1 MTARTE
7 NPDSELL
14 DSLTSDNGVLAAGM
28 VPALNLGTDE
38 GMKSLAASLGGDVKK
53 VKPIKRPKG
62 EEQKEVHPT
71 TAKETRPQYFSGT
84 LMKVYWFQTSLN
96 DDDLNPSVLG
106 CFLSQVCLRKAQ
118 DLMEEVLK
126 EGGEA
131 RKLAI
136 SLKFVEYG
144 DTLMGELME
153 HSKTMEKLYGGLRSL
168 VASDAKDSHY
178 EKLTDH
184 IKEKMAWF
192 EKAKVGLLSQDVA
205 STYFKTVHLK

>member
-38 GMKSLAASLGGDVKK
+38 SMKSLAASLGGDVKK

-96 DDDLNPSVLG
+96 DDDLNPSRFDG
-106 CFLSQVCLRKAQ
+106 RGAQ
-118 DLMEEVLK
+118 
-126 EGGEA
+126 
-131 RKLAI
+131 R
-136 SLKFVEYG
+136 
-144 DTLMGELME
+144 
-153 HSKTMEKLYGGLRSL
+153 RR
-168 VASDAKDSHY
+168 
-178 EKLTDH
+178 
-184 IKEKMAWF
+184 
-192 EKAKVGLLSQDVA
+192 
-205 STYFKTVHLK
+205 